1 MTYVQVR
8 GDLFIV
14 VILFIVF
21 LLLYFAFVLLE
32 VVDTSTLE
40 EAALQAN
47 IHVRTRTA
55 LAVLRWK
62 YMYVCYKHKA
72 LVAPPLT
79 FQRTTPMMTSTS
91 SAAMMAM
98 RMIHQGMDESRS

>member
-1 MTYVQVR
+1 MLEYVRQVHGLSITFDCQLQKLLQLLTYVQVR

-21 LLLYFAFVLLE
+21 LLLYFAFVLFE

-47 IHVRTRTA
+47 TRTRTA
-55 LAVLRWK
+55 LDVLIWK
-62 YMYVCYKHKA
+62 WITVLQA
-72 LVAPPLT
+72 
-79 FQRTTPMMTSTS
+79 
-91 SAAMMAM
+91 
-98 RMIHQGMDESRS
+98 

>member
-1 MTYVQVR
+1 MLQLLTYVQVR

-21 LLLYFAFVLLE
+21 LLLYFAFVLFE

-47 IHVRTRTA
+47 TRTRTA
-55 LAVLRWK
+55 LDVLIWK
-62 YMYVCYKHKA
+62 WITVLQA
-72 LVAPPLT
+72 
-79 FQRTTPMMTSTS
+79 
-91 SAAMMAM
+91 
-98 RMIHQGMDESRS
+98 